1 MEVYMS
7 STNRLLN
14 TIKKG
19 ISPFH
24 VAAEAIRQLEEADF
38 EKLDSNAEWDLCL
51 GKGYYLCPFGTAVIA
66 FRVNEEFDKDD
77 LLKISAAHI
86 DSPGPRL
93 KANPLTS
100 SSGLMKLN
108 AEMYGGAILS
118 TWMDRPLSL
127 AGRVYTKGNRI
138 NTPVCNLVDFGK
150 NIAIIPNLPIH
161 MNRKVNEGVELN
173 AQTDMQPIVGI
184 AGEDFTKDYF
194 DKILA
199 EEIGT
204 EPENILSYELCFYN
218 NADCSIT
225 GFDGSML
232 CGPRIDNLSSVAA
245 CLSGIID
252 SNRSTGID
260 VIALFDHEEIGS
272 RTKGGAGSNLLSN
285 IIERIYDALGLSRT
299 DYLRAISA
307 GSFLSVDV
315 AHATHPSH
323 AEKYDPTSS
332 INIGTGI
339 ALKTASKQN
348 YCGDSEIAA
357 ILHGLSSAYNI
368 PLVTTY
374 LRSDQPGGSTLGSI
388 LSSSLPMRCADIGI
402 PILAMHSC
410 VETMAISDYEN
421 LEKLLTIYFTEL

>member
-1 MEVYMS
+1 MS
-7 STNRLLN
+7 STERLLN
-14 TIKKG
+14 TIKNG

-38 EKLDSNAEWDLCL
+38 EKLDLGSEWDLCP

-66 FRVNEEFDKDD
+66 FKVNEEVESEDI
-77 LLKISAAHI
+77 LKICAAHI
-86 DSPGPRL
+86 DSPSPRL

-100 SSGLMKLN
+100 SAGLMKLN
-108 AEMYGGAILS
+108 AEMYGGAIFS

-138 NTPVCNLVDFGK
+138 KTPECHLVDFGK
-150 NIAIIPNLPIH
+150 NVAIIPNLPIH
-161 MNRKVNEGVELN
+161 MNRKANEGVELN
-173 AQTDMQPIVGI
+173 AQTDLQPIAGL

-194 DKILA
+194 NSILA
-199 EEIGT
+199 EKIGV
-204 EPENILSYELCFYN
+204 EPEDILSYELVFYN
-218 NADCSIT
+218 NDECCVT
-225 GFDGSML
+225 GFDDSML

-252 SNRSTGID
+252 SSRSSGID

-272 RTKGGAGSNLLSN
+272 RTKGGAGSNLLMN
-285 IIERIYDALGLSRT
+285 VLERIYDSLGFTRS
-299 DYLRAISA
+299 DFLRAVST

-315 AHATHPSH
+315 AHATHPAH
-323 AEKYDPTSS
+323 PEKYDSTSGIAMGS
-332 INIGTGI
+332 GI

-348 YCGDSEIAA
+348 YCGDAEIAA
-357 ILHGLSSAYNI
+357 ILHGLCDAYKI
-368 PLVTTY
+368 PLTTTY

-388 LSSSLPMRCADIGI
+388 LSASLPMSCADIGI

-421 LEKLLTIYFTEL
+421 LEKLLTFYFTEL

>member
-1 MEVYMS
+1 MS
-7 STNRLLN
+7 STNRLLD

-19 ISPFH
+19 VSPFH

-38 EKLDSNAEWDLCL
+38 EKLDLGSDWDLCL

-66 FRVNEEFDKDD
+66 FRINEEFEKED
-77 LLKISAAHI
+77 LLKICAAHI

-93 KANPLTS
+93 KSNPLTNAA
-100 SSGLMKLN
+100 GLMKLN
-108 AEMYGGAILS
+108 AEMYGGAILN

-138 NTPVCNLVDFGK
+138 NKPVCNLVDFK
-150 NIAIIPNLPIH
+150 RPVAIIPNLPIH

-173 AQTDMQPIVGI
+173 AQTDLQPIVGL

-194 DKILA
+194 EKLLA
-199 EEIGT
+199 DEIGT
-204 EPENILSYELCFYN
+204 EPENILSYELIFYN
-218 NADCSIT
+218 NADCCVT
-225 GFDGSML
+225 GFDESLL

-252 SNRSTGID
+252 SIRSSGID
-260 VIALFDHEEIGS
+260 IIALFDHEEIGS
-272 RTKGGAGSNLLSN
+272 RTKGGAGSDLLTN
-285 IIERIYDALGLSRT
+285 VIERIYLALDLSRA
-299 DYLRAISA
+299 DYLRAIST

-315 AHATHPSH
+315 AHATHPAH
-323 AEKYDPTSS
+323 PEKYDPTSGITLGS
-332 INIGTGI
+332 GI

-357 ILHGLSSAYNI
+357 MLHGLCSAYNI
-368 PLVTTY
+368 PLVTNY

-388 LSSSLPMRCADIGI
+388 LSASLPMRCADIGI

-421 LEKLLTIYFTEL
+421 LEKMLTFYFTEL